1 MAGYPARGEEA
12 PYAEGDAS
20 LAASRVVLVITRDR
34 ARGGEIVG
42 AIQSRDVPAVLAA
55 TARQAIFWTRS
66 VPPALTVLDLGVE
79 RSRIL
84 LGELRREGHA
94 VVAVSDD
101 PQARIWALEAGC
113 LDAILPALEPDEFAL
128 KLKGLVHG
136 RGVSRRGTI
145 TAGPLTVD
153 FGARLIGWKGKR
165 ISASS
170 LLLDLAGYLASHP
183 GQIASTRVLLEEV
196 WGEPWANVNK
206 VHQAIWRLRQC
217 LREPVGSSFLVGRHG
232 HGYGVFPQE
241 PLNANVRPAV

>member
-12 PYAEGDAS
+12 PHAERDAS

-42 AIQSRDVPAVLAA
+42 AIQSRDLPAVQAT

-66 VPPALTVLDLGVE
+66 VPPALTVLDLCVE
-79 RSRIL
+79 GSHIL

-101 PQARIWALEAGC
+101 PEARTWALEAGC
-113 LDAILPALEPDEFAL
+113 LDAILPAVEPDELAL

-136 RGVSRRGTI
+136 QGLRRRGTI

-153 FGARLIGWKGKR
+153 QAAGLLSWKGEQ
-165 ISASS
+165 IIVSS
-170 LLLDLAGYLASHP
+170 LLLDLAAHLALRP
-183 GQIASTRVLLEEV
+183 GQLTPSRVLLEEV
-196 WGEPWANVNK
+196 WGEPWANLNK
-206 VHQAIWRLRQC
+206 VHQAIWRLRRC
-217 LREPVGSSFLVGRHG
+217 LREPPESSLFVGRHG
-232 HGYGVFPQE
+232 HGYGFFPQE
-241 PLNANVRPAV
+241 VPIENVRHVV